1 MGNILFHISINNMIQ
16 KELKCRTEIRIR
28 FSEVDSM
35 GVVWH
40 GNYIRYF
47 EDGRESFGN
56 QFGINYLDFYREN
69 VVIPLVKVNCDFK
82 KPLIYGDTAIIETR
96 FVNCEAAKLQY
107 DYTIYRNNT
116 DEIAATG
123 STVQVFLNPDMELLL
138 DFPPF
143 FREWR
148 KKHGLIL

>member
-1 MGNILFHISINNMIQ
+1 MGTESELNVTQLIN
-16 KELKCRTEIRIR
+16 RTEVRVR

-56 QFGINYLDFYREN
+56 QYGINYLDFYREK
-69 VVIPLVKVNCDFK
+69 VLVPLVKVNCDFK
-82 KPLIYGDTAIIETR
+82 RILVYGDEVIVETR
-96 FVNCEAAKLQY
+96 FVNCDAAKLQY
-107 DYTIYRNNT
+107 EYTLYRKQSG
-116 DEIAATG
+116 EVVATG
-123 STVQVFLNPDMELLL
+123 NSVQVFLNPEKELLL

-143 FREWR
+143 FLAWK
-148 KKHGLIL
+148 KKHGFISE

>member
-1 MGNILFHISINNMIQ
+1 MVAAENETIIP
-16 KELKCRTEIRIR
+16 ELKDRTEIRVK

-56 QFGINYLDFYREN
+56 QYGINYLDFYHEN
-69 VVIPLVKVNCDFK
+69 VLIPLVKVTCDFK
-82 KPLIYGDTAIIETR
+82 RPLLYGDTAIIETR
-96 FVNCEAAKLQY
+96 FVNSDSAKLQY
-107 DYTIYRNNT
+107 EYTIYRGNT
-116 DEIAATG
+116 GEIVATG
-123 STVQVFLNPDMELLL
+123 TSIQVFLNPDKELLL

-143 FREWR
+143 FLAWK
-148 KKHGLIL
+148 KKHGFIAE